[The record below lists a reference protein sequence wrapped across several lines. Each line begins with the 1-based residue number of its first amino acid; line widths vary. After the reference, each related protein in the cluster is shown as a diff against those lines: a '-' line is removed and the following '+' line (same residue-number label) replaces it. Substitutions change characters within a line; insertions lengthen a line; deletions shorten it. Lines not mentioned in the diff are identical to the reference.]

1 MSIRRSSPF
10 PLSQALAALAVALSL
25 VLLPIGVAKIQ
36 ENQDNYN
43 TSVPLFIMMFGGS
56 FLGTTAF
63 WLAFDCD
70 FLRRKKIKK
79 LEENDNKLKEKLDNN
94 LSAFNKSI
102 DELKGELKEI
112 LERFPQK
119 PDSQD
124 KSTKESTET

>member
-10 PLSQALAALAVALSL
+10 PFFQVLAPLAVALSL
-25 VLLPIGVAKIQ
+25 VLLPIGVAKAQ
-36 ENQDNYN
+36 ENQENSN
-43 TSVPLFIMMFGGS
+43 TLVPLFVMVFGGS
-56 FLGTTAF
+56 FLGTTVF

-102 DELKGELKEI
+102 DELKKS
-112 LERFPQK
+112 LEKSPQK
-119 PDSQD
+119 SDLSG